1 MVGVLLLCHYRLGDA
16 LIECATHV
24 VGQRPERCEAIA
36 VDRDDDPAAVLGKA
50 QALLKQLDS
59 GDGVLVL
66 ADLFGATPAN
76 VASKLVRQDQVAVLT
91 GVNLPM
97 LVRSL
102 CYRQLPLAAVVDK
115 ALEGAR
121 NGIIAVESGEMKT

>member
-1 MVGVLLLCHYRLGDA
+1 MVGILLLCHYRLGDA

-24 VGQRPERCEAIA
+24 LGQKPERCAAIA
-36 VDRDDDPAAVLGKA
+36 VDRDDDPTQVLAKA
-50 QALLKQLDS
+50 QALLDTLDS
-59 GDGVLVL
+59 GAGVLVL
-66 ADLFGATPAN
+66 ADLFGATPCN
-76 VASKLVRQDQVAVLT
+76 VASKLAVPDKVAVLT

-102 CYRQLPLAAVVDK
+102 CYRQLPLSGVVEK

-121 NGIIAVESGEMKT
+121 NGMLAVESGE

>member
-24 VGQRPERCEAIA
+24 LGQRPERCEAIA
-36 VDRDDDPAAVLGKA
+36 VDRDDDPAQVLLQA
-50 QALLKQLDS
+50 QALLKEVDS

-66 ADLFGATPAN
+66 ADLFGASPAN
-76 VASKLVRQDQVAVLT
+76 VASRLARKDQVAVLT

-97 LVRSL
+97 LVRGL
-102 CYRQLPLAAVVDK
+102 CYRQLPLQGVVEK
-115 ALEGAR
+115 ALEGAK
-121 NGIIAVESGEMKT
+121 NGMIAVESGE